1 MMDRQ
6 LLLRE
11 LHYKAVRSS
20 GAGGQHVNKASTKV
34 ILYFSLLDSKALSKE
49 ERELLLVRL
58 KHRISAEGAI
68 QLQCGL
74 HRSQFRNKEVVTDR
88 LLALIQD
95 NLLPEKER
103 KATKPSRKVVAK
115 RLDDKKKHGL
125 KKASRKKP
133 PMDLD

>member
-1 MMDRQ
+1 MDRE
-6 LLLRE
+6 LLLKE
-11 LHYKAVRSS
+11 LDYKAVRSS

-34 ILYFSLLDSKALSKE
+34 ILHFSLLDSKAISNE

-58 KHRISAEGAI
+58 KHRISTEGVI

-74 HRSQFRNKEVVTDR
+74 HRSQLRNKEVVTNR
-88 LLALIQD
+88 LLALIED

-103 KATKPSRKVVAK
+103 KATKPSRKAVAK
-115 RLDDKKKHGL
+115 RLDDKKKQGQ
-125 KKASRKKP
+125 KKAGRKKP